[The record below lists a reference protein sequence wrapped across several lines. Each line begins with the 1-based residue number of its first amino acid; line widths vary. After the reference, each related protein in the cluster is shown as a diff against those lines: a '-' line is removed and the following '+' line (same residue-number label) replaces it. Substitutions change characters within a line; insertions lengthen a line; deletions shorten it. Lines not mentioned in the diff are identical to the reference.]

1 MLVHL
6 LLKFT
11 VILRYM
17 SGKDS
22 HLTRNP
28 IKLES
33 GVHGTQWQMFHGGY
47 FSDPAV
53 ANPFI
58 EIVRKTLALTKPQI
72 IVDLGGGTGFILREL
87 IKHSID
93 PGIRLVNLDLSRKQ
107 LEVTCDD
114 RIILIRRSMT
124 GFRRA
129 DAAKETDRFLFIMR
143 SALHYFGRNGLI
155 PFLHHL
161 RSQMKKGEFFVHQT
175 ACFDSITDARCLN
188 RLYECMGTNKWY
200 PTKKY
205 LCGCLEKA
213 GWSITSIASAPMLPL
228 TSDDLGKRYRLR
240 KHRLAD
246 IRDELSSCCGKRNV
260 FSPSPD
266 GFCAY
271 LHYQIITCLAK

>member
-1 MLVHL
+1 
-6 LLKFT
+6 
-11 VILRYM
+11 M
-17 SGKDS
+17 SGTNSPLK
-22 HLTRNP
+22 RNS
-28 IKLES
+28 INRES

-58 EIVRKTLALTKPQI
+58 EIAHEAVALSRPQI
-72 IVDLGGGTGFILREL
+72 IVDLGGGTGFILQEL

-107 LEVTCDD
+107 LGVTCDD
-114 RIILIRRSMT
+114 RIIRLRRSLT

-129 DAAKETDRFLFIMR
+129 DASKEADQFLFIMR
-143 SALHYFGRNGLI
+143 SALHYFGRDGLM

-161 RSQMKKGEFFVHQT
+161 RSQMKKSEFFVHQT
-175 ACFDSITDARCLN
+175 ACFDRITDARCLN

-213 GWSITSIASAPMLPL
+213 GWSITSVASAPMLAL
-228 TSDDLGKRYRLR
+228 TSDDLRKRYRLHKR
-240 KHRLAD
+240 RLAE
-246 IRDELSSCCGKRNV
+246 IRDEVSGCCDGKKNV

-271 LHYQIITCLAK
+271 LHYRIFTCIAK